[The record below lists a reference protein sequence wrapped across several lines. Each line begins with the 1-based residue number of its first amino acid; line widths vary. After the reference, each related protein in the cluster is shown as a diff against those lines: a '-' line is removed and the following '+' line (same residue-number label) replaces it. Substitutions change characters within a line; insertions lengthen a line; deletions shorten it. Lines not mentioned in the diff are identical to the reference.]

1 MNDRPLH
8 DFIEGLAARTPT
20 PGGGAAGGVAAAM
33 GVALLLM
40 AVRFSRGKKATAAR
54 DAELAAAEASLE
66 ALRAPA
72 AALAE
77 ADAASFAPVAA
88 AYGLPKQTPAEIA
101 ARDAAIRRGLVGAM
115 RVPMQTLELVVA
127 ALRAVEPVLDCA
139 GRTIVSDQAAG
150 ATLLR
155 SAAEIACLN
164 VRINAR
170 LIGDGVGAATLADAL
185 RHKAAIDRMA
195 DAARTSAEVLLC

>member
-1 MNDRPLH
+1 
-8 DFIEGLAARTPT
+8 
-20 PGGGAAGGVAAAM
+20 M

-72 AALAE
+72 EALAA
-77 ADAASFAPVAA
+77 ADSASFAPVAA

-115 RVPMQTLELVVA
+115 RVPMQTLELVGT
-127 ALRAVEPVLDCA
+127 ALRAVAPVLDCA

-170 LIGDGVGAATLADAL
+170 LIGDDVGAVTLADAL
-185 RHKAAIDRMA
+185 RQKADIERMA
-195 DAARTSAEVLLC
+195 DAARASAEVLLC